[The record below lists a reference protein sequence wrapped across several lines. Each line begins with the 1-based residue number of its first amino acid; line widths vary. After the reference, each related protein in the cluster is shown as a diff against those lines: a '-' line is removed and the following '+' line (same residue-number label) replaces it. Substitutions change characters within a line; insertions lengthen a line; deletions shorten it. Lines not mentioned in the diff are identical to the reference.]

1 MEEITTIESDNQ
13 AILDQLKSLNENS
26 VATTDSI
33 KELQEYLI
41 IQENRRQEADIQAT
55 TDAEVQKEAS
65 DLANEK
71 ARSEAQEQQ
80 EVYTEL
86 LSDEI
91 AHLELNNELQAVNGI
106 YIGIVIGLLWT
117 KILFDRIFK

>member
-33 KELQEYLI
+33 KELQEYFI
-41 IQENRRQEADIQAT
+41 IQENRRQEAEIQSK

-80 EVYTEL
+80 VVYTEL
-86 LSDEI
+86 LSDGI
-91 AHLELNNELQAVNGI
+91 AQLKLNNELQAVNGI
-106 YIGIVIGLLWT
+106 YIGIVIGLLWM
-117 KILFDRIFK
+117 KILFDRLFK

>member
-1 MEEITTIESDNQ
+1 MEEVTKIETENQ
-13 AILDQLKSLNENS
+13 AIIDQLQSLNENS

-41 IQENRRQEADIQAT
+41 IQENRRQEAEVQAS

-86 LSDEI
+86 LSDGI
-91 AHLELNNELQAVNGI
+91 AKLELNNELQAVNGI
-106 YIGIVIGLLWT
+106 YIGIVIGLLWM